1 MFFRQIF
8 DSSLAQYAY
17 LVGCQK
23 TREAVVI
30 DPERDVDRYLEIAAA
45 EGLRLTTATET
56 HIHADFLSG
65 ARELAE
71 RGLTV
76 YLSDEGGDGWRY
88 GWSNEDGY
96 DVRLLRDG
104 DAFSVGNVELRTM
117 HTPGHTPEHLSF
129 KIIDHGG
136 GAQVPLGIAS
146 GDFVF
151 VGDLGRPDLLESAAG
166 VAGAQEPSARKL
178 FDSLPRF
185 MELPDYLQVWPGHG
199 AGSACGKALGAVPMS
214 TVGYEK
220 RHNATLL
227 AAEGGEDSFVDSI
240 LEGQP
245 EPPLYFARMKRLNRD
260 GPPILGELPSPERIT
275 PAELAALAGR
285 LDVAVLDTRLD
296 RTAFMNAHLPGS
308 IYAPLN
314 KSFPTI
320 AGSYV
325 EAGTPIYLLAEAEQV
340 PSAVRQLV
348 RIGLDDVVGHATPAA
363 LLDTELELAATEIID
378 FARGRQLESDGGAVT
393 LDVRRLAE
401 FERGRVPTALNV
413 AHTRLLVRHGE
424 IPKDKQLLVHCQ
436 TGARASSA
444 ASLLERLGHE
454 VLYVD
459 DDFGKLPEHLRVSG
473 AASPRTAEASGV
485 ATSI

>member
-8 DSSLAQYAY
+8 DSNLAQYAY
-17 LVGCQK
+17 LIGCQRS
-23 TREAVVI
+23 REAVVV

-45 EGLRLTTATET
+45 EGLRLTAATET

-71 RGLTV
+71 RGITV
-76 YLSDEGGDGWRY
+76 YLSGEGGEDWEY
-88 GWSNEDGY
+88 GWARGADY

-104 DAFSVGNVELRTM
+104 DAFSVGNVELRAL

-129 KIIDHGG
+129 EVIDHGG
-136 GAQVPLGIAS
+136 GAEGPLGLAS

-151 VGDLGRPDLLESAAG
+151 VGDLGRPDLLETAAG
-166 VAGAQEPSARKL
+166 VAGAREPSARRL
-178 FDSLPRF
+178 YGSLPRF
-185 MELPDYLQVWPGHG
+185 LELPDYLQVWPGHG
-199 AGSACGKALGAVPMS
+199 AGSACGKALGAVPVS

-220 RHNATLL
+220 RHNAALL
-227 AAEGGEDSFVDSI
+227 AAEGGEQSFVDSI

-260 GPPILGELPSPERIT
+260 GPPILGELPRPEPISA
-275 PAELAALAGR
+275 AELGRLAGR
-285 LDVAVLDTRLD
+285 RDVAVLDTRLD
-296 RTAFMNAHLPGS
+296 RTAFMHGHLPGS

-325 EAGTPIYLLAEAEQV
+325 EAGTPIYLLVETEQLAA
-340 PSAVRQLV
+340 AVRQLV
-348 RIGLDDVVGHATPAA
+348 RIGLDDVAGHAPPSVLA
-363 LLDTELELAATEIID
+363 EVGVELAAIEIID
-378 FARGRQLESDGGAVT
+378 FARADCGIM

-401 FERGRVPTALNV
+401 FEAGHVPGALNV
-413 AHTRLLVRHGE
+413 AHSRLLARHGE
-424 IPKDKQLLVHCQ
+424 LPRGEPLMVHCQ
-436 TGARASSA
+436 TGARAASA

-459 DDFGKLPEHLRVSG
+459 DDFGKRFPQG
-473 AASPRTAEASGV
+473 G
-485 ATSI
+485 

>member
-1 MFFRQIF
+1 MFFRQVF
-8 DSSLAQYAY
+8 DTSLAQYAY
-17 LVGCQK
+17 LIGCQR
-23 TREAVVI
+23 TREAVVV
-30 DPERDVDRYLEIAAA
+30 DPERDVDRYFDIAAA
-45 EGLRLTTATET
+45 EGLRLTAATET

-88 GWSNEDGY
+88 GWADGRAY

-104 DAFSVGNVELRTM
+104 DSFSVGNVELAAV

-129 KIIDHGG
+129 KVIDHGG
-136 GAQVPLGIAS
+136 GAHEPLGIVS

-166 VAGAQEPSARKL
+166 IAGAREPSARRL
-178 FDSLPRF
+178 YGSLPRF
-185 MELPDYLQVWPGHG
+185 LELPDYMQVWPGHG
-199 AGSACGKALGAVPMS
+199 AGSACGKALGAVPVS

-220 RHNATLL
+220 RHNAALL
-227 AAEGGEDSFVDSI
+227 AAEGGEQSFVESI

-245 EPPLYFARMKRLNRD
+245 EPPLYFARMKQLNRD
-260 GPPILGELPSPERIT
+260 GPPILGELPRPGRI
-275 PAELAALAGR
+275 PAVDLGRLAGR
-285 LDVAVLDTRLD
+285 RDVAVLDTRLD
-296 RTAFMNAHLPGS
+296 RTAFMRGHLPGS
-308 IYAPLN
+308 IYAPLD

-325 EAGTPIYLLAEAEQV
+325 EASTPIYLLIETEHLAA
-340 PSAVRQLV
+340 AVKQLV
-348 RIGLDDVVGHATPAA
+348 RIGLDDVVAYAPPSA
-363 LLDTELELAATEIID
+363 LAETGVELAVTEIVD
-378 FARGRQLESDGGAVT
+378 FARGEQASAFG

-401 FERGRVPTALNV
+401 FELGHVPGALNV
-413 AHTRLLVRHGE
+413 AHTRLLAHHGE
-424 IPKDKQLLVHCQ
+424 IPPGKPLMVYCQ
-436 TGARASSA
+436 TGARAASA

-459 DDFGKLPEHLRVSG
+459 DDFGKRSSAGSVLRTVSQAWFLG
-473 AASPRTAEASGV
+473 R
-485 ATSI
+485 